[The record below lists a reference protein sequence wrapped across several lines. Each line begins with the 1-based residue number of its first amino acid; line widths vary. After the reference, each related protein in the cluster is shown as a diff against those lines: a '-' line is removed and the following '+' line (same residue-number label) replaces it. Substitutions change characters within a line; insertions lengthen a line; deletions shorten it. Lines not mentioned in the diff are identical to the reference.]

1 MSATAQISEQK
12 QIGFKHILVATDF
25 SPASERATECAL
37 GIARRYGSRVTLVHA
52 LLPEPRKPIPM
63 DSPRDLDR
71 ERFKAEQ
78 RMTELAVKM
87 SRIGIS
93 SHLRIERGPVWDVLS
108 SLIQLE
114 DIDLLV
120 LGTHG
125 RGGIKKLA
133 LGSVAEEVLRRADCP
148 VLTLGPKVAGA
159 ASANFRRILF
169 ATDFGP
175 ASAKAFP
182 YALSL
187 AKDQGAK
194 LVFVH
199 MIRPMP
205 AIANAYAPA
214 VCAAE
219 DLIEW
224 EMTAKQDSLKK
235 LRELVP
241 AGTTFVVPPECVV
254 RTDFLPEGIL
264 DAAAEHEVDL
274 IVMGANRAD
283 SARIISHIPWAVSDH
298 VIREARCPVLTL
310 RG

>member
-12 QIGFKHILVATDF
+12 LLGFKHILIATDF
-25 SPASERATECAL
+25 SPASELATEYAL
-37 GIARRYGSRVTLVHA
+37 GIARRYGSQLTLVHA
-52 LLPEPRKPIPM
+52 LSPEPREPIPM
-63 DSPRDLDR
+63 DSPRDLDG

-78 RMTELAVKM
+78 RMTELTEKVTKTGVS
-87 SRIGIS
+87 SR
-93 SHLRIERGPVWDVLS
+93 LRIERGRIWDVLS
-108 SLIQLE
+108 SLIQRE
-114 DIDLLV
+114 DVDLLV

-148 VLTLGPKVAGA
+148 VLTVGPKVADA
-159 ASANFRRILF
+159 ASADFRRILF

-175 ASAKAFP
+175 ASAKALP

-187 AKDQGAK
+187 AEGQGGK
-194 LVFVH
+194 VVIVH

-205 AIANAYAPA
+205 AIATAYAPA
-214 VCAAE
+214 GCAAE

-224 EMTAKQDSLKK
+224 ETTAKQDSLKK
-235 LRELVP
+235 LKKLVP
-241 AGTTFVVPPECVV
+241 PETKLVVPPEYVI

-264 DAAAEHEVDL
+264 NAAAEHEVDL
-274 IVMGANRAD
+274 IVMGANRAQ
-283 SARIISHIPWAVSDH
+283 SARAISHIPWAVTYH